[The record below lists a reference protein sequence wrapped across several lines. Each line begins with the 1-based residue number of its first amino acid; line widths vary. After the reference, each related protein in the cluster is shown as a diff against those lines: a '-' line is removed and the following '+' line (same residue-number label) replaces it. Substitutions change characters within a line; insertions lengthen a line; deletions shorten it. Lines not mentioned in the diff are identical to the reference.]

1 MSNIKSYFKT
11 SSETIA
17 RLHIFEDK
25 ILKIVEEIITANNFN
40 KKLLVAGNGGS
51 CSDAEHFVGELQC
64 TYKDRARKPVSAIS
78 LASLPAAIT
87 AWCNDFEFLSY
98 FKRQVQAHGNDGD
111 ILFLI
116 STGGGDEKSGASMSL
131 VEAANEAKKKK
142 IKIISLIGKT
152 GGILK
157 EISDISIVVESKVTS
172 FIQESHIAIL
182 HCICENLEHHL
193 KK

>member
-17 RLHIFEDK
+17 RLHVFEDK

-78 LASLPAAIT
+78 LASLPAAMT

-98 FKRQVQAHGNDGD
+98 FLLQFVFPLLNYH
-111 ILFLI
+111 ILFHI
-116 STGGGDEKSGASMSL
+116 S
-131 VEAANEAKKKK
+131 
-142 IKIISLIGKT
+142 
-152 GGILK
+152 
-157 EISDISIVVESKVTS
+157 
-172 FIQESHIAIL
+172 
-182 HCICENLEHHL
+182 
-193 KK
+193 